1 MRRLEACSLAF
12 LGFLLLALL
21 TICLVFFTLPL
32 SFQMVECTHNV
43 PLLHAGI
50 LNIQNRYHL
59 RRQVPPHVVRWER
72 CKGCWKESDV
82 IMILTDGFMYVVLGH
97 IIIYIYTYIQA
108 KRVQQP
114 QPGKRRQTIFFFFTT
129 SLNFLFELL
138 KIRYGPINSLNWS
151 DHLTSFE
158 IYIFGISSSKSRHS
172 INGKCLIFVTC

>member
-97 IIIYIYTYIQA
+97 IIIYIYTHTY
-108 KRVQQP
+108 
-114 QPGKRRQTIFFFFTT
+114 RQSAFNNLNLENDVRLFSFFH
-129 SLNFLFELL
+129 N
-138 KIRYGPINSLNWS
+138 
-151 DHLTSFE
+151 LT
-158 IYIFGISSSKSRHS
+158 
-172 INGKCLIFVTC
+172 

>member
-32 SFQMVECTHNV
+32 SFQMVGCTHRSLCHHNV

-97 IIIYIYTYIQA
+97 IIIYIYIHT
-108 KRVQQP
+108 
-114 QPGKRRQTIFFFFTT
+114 GKACSTT
-129 SLNFLFELL
+129 STWKTTSDYFRFFSQPHLISFLN
-138 KIRYGPINSLNWS
+138 Y
-151 DHLTSFE
+151 
-158 IYIFGISSSKSRHS
+158 
-172 INGKCLIFVTC
+172 

>member
-32 SFQMVECTHNV
+32 SFQMVECTHRSLCHHNV

-59 RRQVPPHVVRWER
+59 WRQVPPHVVRWER

-114 QPGKRRQTIFFFFTT
+114 QPGKRRQTIFFFSQPHLISF
-129 SLNFLFELL
+129 LNYW
-138 KIRYGPINSLNWS
+138 K
-151 DHLTSFE
+151 
-158 IYIFGISSSKSRHS
+158 
-172 INGKCLIFVTC
+172 